1 MYELM
6 EGLGKE
12 GEGEGDSGNEKF
24 CINLNLLGRLGLGM
38 IESGKD

>member
-12 GEGEGDSGNEKF
+12 GEGVSGNEKF

-38 IESGKD
+38 IESGED